1 MDSQKIKFF
10 MFWIITISLTGL
22 YFLDRYQVKDKI
34 NQYKSDITSIET
46 QLFANDI
53 IMEKI
58 NNARIASESVMD
70 TIKSYNLSGTQL
82 MDEISRIRSLANQSN
97 ILVSKVEIDPKNTF
111 PEKFYDNSKVSIGL
125 ERQTLSLKL
134 KGNFLEVGELLET
147 LEKKGSPLRIQ
158 SCMLLLD
165 SLDPKGIIAQLRF
178 STYTGVKL

>member
-1 MDSQKIKFF
+1 

-34 NQYKSDITSIET
+34 NRYKSDITSIET

-53 IMEKI
+53 IKGKI

-70 TIKSYNLSGTQL
+70 TIKSYNLSGIQL

-111 PEKFYDNSKVSIGL
+111 PEKFYDNSKL
-125 ERQTLSLKL
+125 
-134 KGNFLEVGELLET
+134 
-147 LEKKGSPLRIQ
+147 
-158 SCMLLLD
+158 
-165 SLDPKGIIAQLRF
+165 
-178 STYTGVKL
+178 

>member
-10 MFWIITISLTGL
+10 IFWIITISLTGL

-53 IMEKI
+53 IMGKI

-70 TIKSYNLSGTQL
+70 TIKSYNLSGIQL

-97 ILVSKVEIDPKNTF
+97 ILVSKVIVDHF
-111 PEKFYDNSKVSIGL
+111 AGGSIGPPTISNQW
-125 ERQTLSLKL
+125 EKYFHM
-134 KGNFLEVGELLET
+134 NF
-147 LEKKGSPLRIQ
+147 SRCYIQ
-158 SCMLLLD
+158 
-165 SLDPKGIIAQLRF
+165 K
-178 STYTGVKL
+178 TN